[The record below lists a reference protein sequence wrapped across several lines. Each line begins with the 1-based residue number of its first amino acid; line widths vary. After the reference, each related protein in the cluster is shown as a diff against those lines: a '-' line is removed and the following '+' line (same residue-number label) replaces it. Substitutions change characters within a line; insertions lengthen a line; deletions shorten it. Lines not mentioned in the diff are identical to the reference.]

1 MSVKAGLILDKV
13 RLQLN
18 DSQKTVKSDWEI
30 FQYISDALRE
40 FAEECARVD
49 DKTGTFTAK
58 TSLVMSAGGCALPE
72 EFIKISRAFGPTGEE
87 LLRVFSDVPKAG
99 EFAMRGTQLLSGET
113 SVTLYYYCYP
123 APVNNY
129 SDMIAIP
136 NSMLLPFS
144 VFLVPF
150 FGVTNFMTSTAAA
163 MFLPTAVSVVW
174 LIVAVGNWIHNW
186 KNV

>member
-18 DSQKTVKSDWEI
+18 DSQKTAKSDWEI

-58 TSLVMSAGGCALPE
+58 TSLVMSSGGCALPE

-136 NSMLLPFS
+136 NSMLLP
-144 VFLVPF
+144 LVKVASYF
-150 FGVTNFMTSTAAA
+150 ANGNDSAAA
-163 MFLPTAVSVVW
+163 VTSQYFSGQSVK
-174 LIVAVGNWIHNW
+174 ASDSSTSKEG
-186 KNV
+186 